1 MRAGIFVV
9 ISRKR
14 CYNEQDIEDSDT
26 KGKVMKYCVR
36 DLIEKGAIGEMK
48 VIAGEAYLDNEIEG
62 VTIIEAPDIVK
73 FINGGE
79 VLLTGLYAFKS
90 CSLSE
95 VEDCIREL
103 EKKKISAVILKK
115 GRNVDLADEKI
126 ELFRAYA
133 ERSGTPCLS
142 ISFDT
147 SFKDVMQVIME
158 ELFSDE
164 VKRLKY
170 FKTTRDNFEA
180 IMLSQKPEEDGIV
193 KLLTVLGKLIG
204 NPTGVY
210 DQNGVC
216 MGETK
221 TTPSDIEILEEPVE
235 VEPKTASNYQYMKRK
250 VRIYGEGRTV
260 NQYMIHLKK
269 MFGTRMYLVVT
280 EAAESLDVMDYIAI
294 ESAVSALQYELS
306 RRYAVLELE
315 KKYQND
321 ILHNILNGETPS
333 IGEMTKN
340 VSLLGMSFGG
350 VYRAVVFS
358 MEYRK
363 GKEPK
368 DINLKVNDV
377 NVLKEGVRRVFP
389 KAVILND
396 LDKVI
401 VVEAEE
407 EGAQECMF
415 RTFMQSAMEKM
426 QGFVQEQK
434 KNFEIKA
441 GVGKKADGVV
451 NLKHSYREASDA
463 LGFLDIAGDVFGKA
477 ASNVLMFSDMGILK
491 LLSGL
496 KTKEELQEYI
506 PETLQK
512 LYSDKKSQKGD
523 LLLTLRTYLDYN
535 QNLMKTAQELH
546 VHYKTVAYRIEK
558 IVDIT
563 GMRFDDAREMLSV
576 RIGIIVCKILDKL
589 KEEYE

>member
-1 MRAGIFVV
+1 MR
-9 ISRKR
+9 K
-14 CYNEQDIEDSDT
+14 EHSDT
-26 KGKVMKYCVR
+26 KGITMNFCVR
-36 DLIEKGAIGEMK
+36 DLVNTKSLEGVKVLEGEQ
-48 VIAGEAYLDNEIEG
+48 YLDNEIEG

-90 CSLSE
+90 CTLPE
-95 VEDCIREL
+95 VEGCIQEL
-103 EKKKISAVILKK
+103 ERKKISAVILKK
-115 GRNVDLADEKI
+115 GRNIDLAEEKT
-126 ELFRAYA
+126 ELFRVYA
-133 ERSGTPCLS
+133 RRSGTPFLS
-142 ISFDT
+142 IPFDM

-158 ELFSDE
+158 RLFSDE

-180 IMLSQKPEEDGIV
+180 LMLSLKPEEDGIV

-210 DQNGVC
+210 DLNKVC
-216 MGETK
+216 IGETK
-221 TTPSDIEILEEPVE
+221 TMPRDVEILEEAE
-235 VEPKTASNYQYMKRK
+235 EIEPKIASNYQYLKRK
-250 VRIYGEGRTV
+250 VRIYEERRTV
-260 NQYMIHLKK
+260 DQYLVHLRK
-269 MFGTRMYLVVT
+269 MFGVKMYLIVT
-280 EAAESLDVMDYIAI
+280 EMGDPLDVMDYIAI

-321 ILHNILNGETPS
+321 ILHNILNGETHS
-333 IGEMTKN
+333 IEEMKKN

-350 VYRAVVFS
+350 TYRAVVFG
-358 MEYRK
+358 MDYKK

-368 DINLKVNDV
+368 DINIRVSDV
-377 NVLKEGVRRVFP
+377 NIVKEGVRRCFP

-401 VVEAEE
+401 VVSEVDEE
-407 EGAQECMF
+407 LQEKEF
-415 RTFMQSAMEKM
+415 RELMQTSMERL
-426 QGFVQEQK
+426 QGFIQEQK

-441 GVGKKADGVV
+441 GIGKAAKGIV
-451 NLKHSYREASDA
+451 NLKHSYREANDA
-463 LGFLDIAGDVFGKA
+463 LEFLDVAGDVFGKER
-477 ASNVLMFSDMGILK
+477 SNILMFSDMGILK
-491 LLSGL
+491 LLSSL

-506 PETLQK
+506 PESLQK
-512 LYSDKKSQKGD
+512 LYTDKKGQKGD

-558 IVDIT
+558 IADIT

-589 KEEYE
+589 KNEK